1 MFGINNLLDR
11 WSYNRFLNRQG
22 AFTKN
27 NYINPFSNVS
37 YGENLPGWVELSTPG
52 HFEAAA
58 RYNPIVKGA
67 INLLATTSS
76 NGKKYLVDSV
86 SGNEILW
93 DDKNEAVQKIK
104 KLLILR
110 PNPMQSG
117 KEYEHQGIF
126 YLKVFGN
133 RFSYALMPLGF
144 DSELDL
150 MNVEALYNLPSQFIK
165 VKTTGKIYNQTTI
178 EGIISEYARTNVSP
192 VDKYE
197 PHTIMHYNEV
207 NISSEEPT
215 IMGISKLEVLKDTIK
230 NTQSAFQAMNSILVS
245 RGMQGII
252 SIDSKDGQGTI
263 VPLNPSDKK
272 EVDEKF
278 KNDYGL
284 LNGQN
289 PFLISPVPLNYIKTA
304 MNSKDLGI
312 YEEFSNNSMLIS
324 NEFGIPPE
332 LLKTYIQGATY
343 ENQVQ
348 SVRRLYQDTTIPQ
361 VEESDQYT
369 NYRLNLEKYGLV
381 LKTKWD
387 HVPALAENE
396 KEKATANHLSVRSA
410 LEEFNNNLITWNQY
424 LTKTN
429 QEPVEEAKGNKYK
442 WELDKERGGTNNG
455 NGSNLE

>member
-1 MFGINNLLDR
+1 MFGLNNLLDR
-11 WSYNRFLNRQG
+11 WSYNRYLNRFG
-22 AFTKN
+22 AFNKN
-27 NYINPFSNVS
+27 NYTNPLGNITF
-37 YGENLPGWVELSTPG
+37 GENLPGWVQLTTPE
-52 HFEAAA
+52 HFEAAV

-76 NGKKYLVDSV
+76 NGKKYLIDSV
-86 SGNEILW
+86 TGEEIPW
-93 DDKNEAVQKIK
+93 DDQSEVVQKIK
-104 KLLILR
+104 RLLVLR

-117 KEYEHQGIF
+117 KEYEQQGIF
-126 YLKVFGN
+126 YLKTFGN
-133 RFSYALMPLGF
+133 RYSYGLMPVGF
-144 DSELDL
+144 DSELDI
-150 MNVEALYNLPSQFIK
+150 MNIEALYNLPSQFIQ

-178 EGIISEYARTNVSP
+178 EGIISEYARTNINP
-192 VDKYE
+192 VEKY
-197 PHTIMHYNEV
+197 PPQTVMHYNEV
-207 NISSEEPT
+207 NISSEQST
-215 IMGISKLEVLKDTIK
+215 IMGISKLEVLKDPIK
-230 NTQSAFQAMNSILVS
+230 NTQAAFQAMNSILIS

-252 SIDSKDGQGTI
+252 SVDSRDGTGTI
-263 VPLNPSDKK
+263 VPLDPKSKK

-289 PFLISPVPLNYIKTA
+289 PFLISPVPLTYIKTIMSA
-304 MNSKDLGI
+304 AEIGI

-387 HVPALAENE
+387 HIPALAENE
-396 KEKATANHLSVRSA
+396 KEKATANSLMVRSA

-424 LTKTN
+424 LIKTN
-429 QEPVEEAKGNKYK
+429 QETIEEANGNKYK
-442 WELDKERGGTNNG
+442 WELDKERGSNN
-455 NGSNLE
+455 SNLE